1 MQSMVWLERRMVLL
15 HTDNDFIDDDMVWY
29 ANCNVCGMRKSMA
42 MVGLLWYGMVCKNM
56 VCYGMLWYDM
66 LWYGL
71 LWYGMQKHGM
81 LWYAKTW
88 YATVCESKVWLVA
101 RLLLV
106 DSDRWESGP
115 GKGQPCI
122 LPRALLSC
130 ASLDRARL
138 QTISHNGCNISQTGT
153 RRGIVMAQRKG
164 LHVAGVGSQG
174 RSCACKGQ
182 PPCIKSRGT
191 AHLLLRISDPEQT
204 LIRIRTTLIPMFLLI
219 SYIPYPESAQL

>member
-1 MQSMVWLERRMVLL
+1 
-15 HTDNDFIDDDMVWY
+15 
-29 ANCNVCGMRKSMA
+29 
-42 MVGLLWYGMVCKNM
+42 MVCKNM
-56 VCYGMLWYDM
+56 VCYGMLWYAMVCYGMICYGMQKYGM
-66 LWYGL
+66 LWYG
-71 LWYGMQKHGM
+71 G
-81 LWYAKTW
+81 T
-88 YATVCESKVWLVA
+88 LV
-101 RLLLV
+101 LV

-122 LPRALLSC
+122 FPRALLSR

-204 LIRIRTTLIPMFLLI
+204 LIRIRITLIPMRFLVSFDFLHSI
-219 SYIPYPESAQL
+219 S

>member
-1 MQSMVWLERRMVLL
+1 MLW
-15 HTDNDFIDDDMVWY
+15 F
-29 ANCNVCGMRKSMA
+29 A
-42 MVGLLWYGMVCKNM
+42 MV
-56 VCYGMLWYDM
+56 
-66 LWYGL
+66 
-71 LWYGMQKHGM
+71 
-81 LWYAKTW
+81 WYAKTW
-88 YATVCESKVWLVA
+88 YAMVCESMVLLVA

-122 LPRALLSC
+122 FPRALLSR

-191 AHLLLRISDPEQT
+191 AHLLLRVSDPEQT
-204 LIRIRTTLIPMFLLI
+204 LIRITLIPLQFLVSFDFIHSILNL
-219 SYIPYPESAQL
+219 PNCESELNERLLRGHGHLPNSRVFEVWSQLA